1 MITKSMGPEARPS
14 RGVASRQAASS
25 AAERRT
31 AETLRLSRL
40 WLTCI
45 ARSEHRRKSDGISR
59 REEFLHRRLLRA
71 SDVSFALQDAR
82 GCPARTRERDPRY
95 NCPNFWPAKRA
106 RGEASLEPIRAKR
119 RIFDASR
126 TSWHLQ

>member
-40 WLTCI
+40 GLTCF

-71 SDVSFALQDAR
+71 FDVLFAIQDAR
-82 GCPARTRERDPRY
+82 GCPAWTRERDPWY
-95 NCPNFWPAKRA
+95 DWPNLSPTQCA
-106 RGEASLEPIRAKR
+106 RGEASLELIRAKR
-119 RIFDASR
+119 SILDASH
-126 TSWHLQ
+126 TS